1 MFLAFV
7 AIVAVRVADGYSLVS
22 STNTNTS
29 TSTSTST
36 STRVPEQIG
45 NLVYRGIDIL
55 YSLPCI
61 ICNIR
66 RARETELVVARVD
79 SLSNTL
85 SLQNTCQFTWY
96 LYGVLNVQ

>member
-1 MFLAFV
+1 MFLALV

-22 STNTNTS
+22 STRTS

-61 ICNIR
+61 ICNTR
-66 RARETELVVARVD
+66 RARETELVVARRWE
-79 SLSNTL
+79 SKS
-85 SLQNTCQFTWY
+85 S
-96 LYGVLNVQ
+96 